1 MNGYQVRKRIQ
12 TKACLRDLRPIDR
25 KQGHRGIELKHVYM
39 TDRKRKSL

>member
-25 KQGHRGIELKHVYM
+25 KEGHRDRGI
-39 TDRKRKSL
+39 